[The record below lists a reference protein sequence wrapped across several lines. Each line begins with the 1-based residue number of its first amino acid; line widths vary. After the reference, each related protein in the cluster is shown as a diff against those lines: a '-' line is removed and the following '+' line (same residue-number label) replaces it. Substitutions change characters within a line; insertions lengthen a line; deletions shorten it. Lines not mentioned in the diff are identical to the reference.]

1 MVARDRFG
9 GLYSTLSRRDL
20 ADIDAIEYDVVEN
33 PIGEADEGEIMAMV
47 WLEDDPPVHFSGASP
62 DYTLQ
67 EIADHLE
74 SVKDYFKDSLEN
86 WFLGEDGL
94 LTQATTKDDRVYWGQ
109 MSGRFRKHMGTV
121 DRILRKVKRAIRKLD
136 TEALD

>member
-9 GLYSTLSRRDL
+9 GLYSVLNRRDL
-20 ADIDAIEYDVVEN
+20 ADMDRIEHEVVE
-33 PIGEADEGEIMAMV
+33 DEPAGSNAAENHDMV
-47 WLEDDPPVHFSGASP
+47 WLDEDLNFSAVSP

-74 SVKDYFKDSLEN
+74 SVHAYFMDVLT
-86 WFLGEDGL
+86 WTIGEDSYSFTEDQRINYGIS
-94 LTQATTKDDRVYWGQ
+94 
-109 MSGRFRKHMGTV
+109 SGRIRGYMGTV